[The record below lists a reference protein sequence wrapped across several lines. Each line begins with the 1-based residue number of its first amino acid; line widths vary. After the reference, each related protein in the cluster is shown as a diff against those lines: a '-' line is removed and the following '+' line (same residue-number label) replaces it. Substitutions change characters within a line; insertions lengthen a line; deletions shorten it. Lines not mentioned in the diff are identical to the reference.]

1 LVGRGQTEDEL
12 VASIELK
19 PEEALV
25 LIDFLIRFRDEEQLS
40 IAHPAEANVLWDL
53 CAQLEYEVPE
63 IVDPAYAQK
72 LEQARA
78 AVAGSDW
85 E

>member
-1 LVGRGQTEDEL
+1 ME
-12 VASIELK
+12 

-25 LIDFLIRFRDEEQLS
+25 FIDFLIRFRDEEQLS
-40 IAHPAEANVLWDL
+40 IAHGAEANCLWDL
-53 CAQLEYEVPE
+53 CAQLESQVPE
-63 IVDPAYAQK
+63 LLDPAYAQK

-78 AVAGSDW
+78 AVASADW